1 MMITREQFIRGFN
14 ALKAAQDRRA
24 RINAILNEGGD
35 GHQDIGLDPAV
46 RELEQQLVERCRDH
60 EDENGPWPENSG
72 WEGDISCGL
81 FDPGFMTITDQQGNA
96 LPHLTTAEEIWAKWE
111 KTKTGPFRPLPLSRY
126 DISAF
131 NGCDCCG
138 AEWDAE
144 ESKIGD
150 WVKFADVQ
158 ALLSGD
164 EA

>member
-14 ALKAAQDRRA
+14 ALKAARDRRA

-35 GHQDIGLDPAV
+35 GRQDIGLDPAV

-72 WEGDISCGL
+72 WTGDISFGL
-81 FDPGFMTITDQQGNA
+81 SW
-96 LPHLTTAEEIWAKWE
+96 TTAEEIWAKWE
-111 KTKTGPFRPLPLSRY
+111 ETKTGPFRPLPLTRY